1 MMLSRVF
8 LDIADPSFASALLV
22 KLSEHGVKPVFFSI
36 NDTNFEI
43 SSNDLALIEMGSV
56 DKYFFS
62 KIMKVKD
69 RGSSIFI
76 LVDRLHKRVQ
86 KRATESG
93 ADLVFTKD
101 SVIKNF
107 KEIISFISEK

>member
-1 MMLSRVF
+1 MLGRVY

-22 KLSEHGVKPVFFSI
+22 KLSERGIKPVFFSI
-36 NDTNFEI
+36 NDNNLEI
-43 SSNDLALIEMGSV
+43 SSNDLALIEMELV
-56 DKYFFS
+56 DKTFFN

-76 LVDRLHKRVQ
+76 LVDRLHKSVQ

-107 KEIISFISEK
+107 KEIISFISVK